1 MEENWTK
8 TLEAMENGFA
18 TFSHI
23 CCGEML
29 KIYCRWNGTEF
40 KIFYE
45 TVFSFLYS
53 CLHKLDTFLLNVDSG
68 QDLLKFRFLNSCS
81 NPQG

>member
-1 MEENWTK
+1 M
-8 TLEAMENGFA
+8 AFPPFRIFA
-18 TFSHI
+18 V
-23 CCGEML
+23 E
-29 KIYCRWNGTEF
+29 KCRKSIAVWNGTEF

-53 CLHKLDTFLLNVDSG
+53 CLHKLGTFLLNVDSG

-81 NPQG
+81 NPQGLELPSSHLSQ